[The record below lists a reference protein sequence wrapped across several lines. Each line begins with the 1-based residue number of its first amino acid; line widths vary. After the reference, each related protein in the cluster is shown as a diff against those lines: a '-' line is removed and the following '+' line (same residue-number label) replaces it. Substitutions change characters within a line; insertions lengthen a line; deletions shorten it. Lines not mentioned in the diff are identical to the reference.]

1 MLHGPKAHHGI
12 PVGRMCDR
20 GVGTVLLHGPKA
32 HHTGKDRESRTA
44 KVKTS
49 ARKDGPEE
57 KPGNDKGPGP

>member
-32 HHTGKDRESRTA
+32 HHTGKDRGSRTT

-49 ARKDGPEE
+49 AKEDRLE
-57 KPGNDKGPGP
+57 